1 MKKSFILTLFGLM
14 LNIMSATGANVT
26 NSTEYLVFGK
36 MWMEGSFRAG
46 MAQRLH
52 VEVTNNGTY
61 KYHDFWLVGA
71 PSYAG
76 NSDDITLEA
85 GETKDVAVDIIFEK
99 EGHYDAIIKNST
111 EKELFTYTVDIA
123 EYQAPRLKG
132 EIHLDMLEQT
142 DEGNFLYGNYANFRI
157 SGTATITNEDD
168 NPFFG
173 LGHVWLGGTYTGI
186 VSCVWPW
193 FGEYVTTYEPFYG
206 LAEEIK
212 PGETITKDFLYEFEA
227 YPEEGQEYSIQIKA
241 AVDTEKETSS
251 GITIASIPFKVRPC
265 ANTYWTADGHVKPL
279 QISAA
284 HVLKVPNE
292 ALAVDMRG
300 QYETNN
306 AYSIDVSKAN
316 PNCLYYLGYLDNV
329 PKGFSNSQN
338 IIRNCE
344 ANTINIDA
352 DYDYYCPMSFK
363 AKTALFHYTPVSE
376 AQGPAQP
383 YMSMT
388 MSGAL
393 VLPFDATQAWLV
405 DVNDSP
411 GIDAGFNRNSL
422 RVYRFIGDDHDY
434 LGFLPVTENRLNAYE
449 PYLMYTIPSKV
460 DFYAEDALI
469 PSTRPAVKKGTNF
482 DFIGHTTQ
490 VSTKNDMAVYPWYVD
505 YSYFYRSTK
514 EELIRPFNAMMY
526 AKTLNTDIYDIL
538 EISFNGSSG
547 GGGEEGGGE
556 GSGGDTG
563 MIDAISV
570 SPAKKSTAVYSLSGQ
585 QVEIL
590 RPGIYII
597 DGKKMIVK

>member
-1 MKKSFILTLFGLM
+1 MKKSLILTLFGLM
-14 LNIMSATGANVT
+14 LGITSATGANVT
-26 NSTEYLVFGK
+26 NSTENLVFGE
-36 MWMEGSFRAG
+36 MWMEGSFRVG
-46 MAQRLH
+46 TAQRLH
-52 VEVTNNGTY
+52 VEVTNNGIVDY
-61 KYHDFWLVGA
+61 MDFWHTND
-71 PSYAG
+71 PSYHG
-76 NSDDITLEA
+76 GSEDIIIA
-85 GETKDVAVDIIFEK
+85 SGETKDVTVDILFEK

-111 EKELFTYTVDIA
+111 DQELFTYTVDIA
-123 EYQAPRLKG
+123 EFQAPRLKCN
-132 EIHLDMLEQT
+132 IHLDMLEQT
-142 DEGNFLYGNYANFRI
+142 DNGNILYGDYANFRI
-157 SGTATITNEDD
+157 SGTATITNED
-168 NPFFG
+168 NYPYFG
-173 LGHVWLGGTYTGI
+173 LGNIVIWGTYKGI
-186 VSCVWPW
+186 FSSVWPW

-212 PGETITKDFLYEFEA
+212 PGETITKDFIYEFEA

-241 AVDTEKETSS
+241 AVKTETTNS
-251 GITIASIPFKVRPC
+251 ITLASIPFKVRPC
-265 ANTYWTADGHVKPL
+265 TNTYWTADGHVKPL

-329 PKGFSNSQN
+329 PKGFPNSQN

-376 AQGPAQP
+376 AQGPAQH

-422 RVYRFIGDDHDY
+422 RVQRFIGDYHDY
-434 LGFLPVTENRLNAYE
+434 LEFLPVTENRLNAYE

-460 DFYAEDALI
+460 DFYAEDAII
-469 PSTRPAVKKGTNF
+469 PSTRPAVATGTDF

-490 VSTKNDMAVYPWYVD
+490 VSKQAHQSDYQDVYLWNVD
-505 YSYFYRSTK
+505 NGYFYRSETTD
-514 EELIRPFNAMMY
+514 LARPFTAMMY
-526 AKTLNTDIYDIL
+526 AKTSDAYDKL
-538 EISFNGSSG
+538 YPDTELG
-547 GGGEEGGGE
+547 GGESIGGEEG
-556 GSGGDTG
+556 GGDTG
-563 MIDAISV
+563 MIDAVSISPTNR
-570 SPAKKSTAVYSLSGQ
+570 SSSVYSMSGKR
-585 QVEIL
+585 VETL